1 MRRLITDIGD
11 QDLRLPALVLA
22 LVALASCGGDKPNVA
37 KRIDTPQETVTR
49 EGDVTIRANV
59 IATAHLN
66 ERMAR
71 DYGIPSDGHSAL
83 LMVSVRRGPDG
94 FDVSLPATITASA
107 TNLQGQTQPI
117 AMREMRVGEL
127 TDYIGTARMS
137 PPETLRFDVKIMR
150 EGAAASTMTFSRDF
164 EP

>member
-1 MRRLITDIGD
+1 MRPIAIVTLC
-11 QDLRLPALVLA
+11 LA
-22 LVALASCGGDKPNVA
+22 LAACGNDAPKPA
-37 KRIDTPQETVTR
+37 KRLDSPQEAVAR
-49 EGDVTIRANV
+49 DGDATIRANV

-66 ERMAR
+66 ERMTR
-71 DYGIPSDGHSAL
+71 DYDIPRDDRSVL

-94 FDVSLPATITASA
+94 SDVSLPATITASA

-117 AMREMRVGEL
+117 AMREMRIGEL
-127 TDYIGTARMS
+127 TDYIGTAQMT
-137 PPETLRFDVKIMR
+137 PPETLRFDLKIVR

>member
-1 MRRLITDIGD
+1 MRLIVI
-11 QDLRLPALVLA
+11 ALLCLA
-22 LVALASCGGDKPNVA
+22 LAACGNDAPKPA
-37 KRIDTPQETVTR
+37 KRIDTPQEAVTR
-49 EGDVTIRANV
+49 DGDVTIRANV
-59 IATAHLN
+59 IATAHLH

-71 DYGIPSDGHSAL
+71 DYGIPRDGHSVL

-117 AMREMRVGEL
+117 AMREMRIGEL
-127 TDYIGTARMS
+127 TDYIGTAQMT
-137 PPETLRFDVKIMR
+137 PPETLRFDLNIVR